1 MFIPI
6 LSTGGARKTKSEFLA
21 AALNCND
28 EVVLEF
34 CSLVNKCFLFC
45 SVFQIFTKLFDHRI
59 AKWVSNI
66 FYNLLQICCLLCL
79 FFTIKTSDLC
89 QIFTSIACFVLKKIL
104 KIIKC
109 LSALKVFIHLTV
121 HVSCDKER
129 PRLTWWPYFFAFHI
143 LMTSPGSSGVAACRQ
158 RTIGLRELVS
168 GYRQFHEGVQWDTE
182 GTQSNNPNKTKIM
195 SSKWLISAK
204 SCKLLYV
211 LVLGGISSTGC
222 SHYTQLWLFI
232 EHIPLSHHMCAY
244 TISAVISTP
253 SLLLNIRGIN
263 L

>member
-1 MFIPI
+1 MVIS
-6 LSTGGARKTKSEFLA
+6 LVSTGGARKTKSEFLA

-109 LSALKVFIHLTV
+109 LSVLKVFYPSNSPCIMWQRKASTDVVALFF
-121 HVSCDKER
+121 C
-129 PRLTWWPYFFAFHI
+129 LPYFNDITWVFWGCCMPSADDW
-143 LMTSPGSSGVAACRQ
+143 LAWAC
-158 RTIGLRELVS
+158 
-168 GYRQFHEGVQWDTE
+168 
-182 GTQSNNPNKTKIM
+182 
-195 SSKWLISAK
+195 
-204 SCKLLYV
+204 
-211 LVLGGISSTGC
+211 
-222 SHYTQLWLFI
+222 
-232 EHIPLSHHMCAY
+232 
-244 TISAVISTP
+244 
-253 SLLLNIRGIN
+253 
-263 L
+263 

>member
-1 MFIPI
+1 MI
-6 LSTGGARKTKSEFLA
+6 TGLQNG
-21 AALNCND
+21 
-28 EVVLEF
+28 
-34 CSLVNKCFLFC
+34 
-45 SVFQIFTKLFDHRI
+45 FQIYFTISCKF
-59 AKWVSNI
+59 AV
-66 FYNLLQICCLLCL
+66 CCV

-109 LSALKVFIHLTV
+109 PSVLKVFYPTV

-129 PRLTWWPYFFAFHI
+129 PRPTWWPYFFALHI
-143 LMTSPGSSGVAACRQ
+143 LMTSPWSSGVATCRQ

-168 GYRQFHEGVQWDTE
+168 GYPQFHEGVQWDTE